1 MRKSLAFL
9 EAQERSRVARPQ
21 AAPAL
26 AAKARFSPKWLKLH
40 RNRLKLSAHDYARLL
55 GVSGQ
60 TVYHWEQG
68 RARPRKAQIAA
79 WVAVRRLG
87 RREALK
93 RLEMLA
99 PKPR

>member
-1 MRKSLAFL
+1 MAFL
-9 EAQERSRVARPQ
+9 EDQERSRVARPQ

-26 AAKARFSPKWLKLH
+26 AEKVRFSPKWLKLH
-40 RNRLKLSAHDYARLL
+40 RSRLKLSAHDYARLL

-68 RARPRKAQIAA
+68 KARPRKAQLAA
-79 WVAVRRLG
+79 WAAMRRLR

-93 RLEMLA
+93 RLAMLA
-99 PKPR
+99 PKPRA